1 MYLAID
7 IQWCKY
13 KKKLN
18 YGKILGLPRPTPLS
32 NSLLGVIV
40 DGMHAAIQN
49 CTTLHIIFFYFM
61 QSNFYIDP
69 HNHLPTLFIVCQ
81 PILLNKEV
89 AILIVWLLDL

>member
-18 YGKILGLPRPTPLS
+18 YGKILELPGPTPLS

-40 DGMHAAIQN
+40 GGMHAAIQN
-49 CTTLHIIFFYFM
+49 FITLHIIFFYFM
-61 QSNFYIDP
+61 QLKLLHRFTQSIT
-69 HNHLPTLFIVCQ
+69 HIVY
-81 PILLNKEV
+81 
-89 AILIVWLLDL
+89 WLSTYSLK